1 MNLLRQSPE
10 PHAVRNAGQLWTLWI
25 LATGFGGL
33 FLWPARA
40 CAAKDEG
47 PPPPYIM
54 IPRVHRPMT
63 LEELVEGSM
72 GERAVKL
79 TGFVQRSPR
88 EGEPASQE
96 TTAYLAYDEKNLYI
110 GFVCRDEEPELIRA
124 HVTRRDNFWGDDHV
138 GVTIDTYFDHRRAYA
153 FSVNPLGI
161 QEEALLNE
169 RTGDDRSFDTLW
181 NSEGRLTPEGYVV
194 LMAIPFKSL
203 RFSPDEQQT
212 WGITL
217 SRSIPHADEYS
228 TWPRISRSISGW
240 LIQEAEARGLEN
252 ITPGKNIQ
260 VNPYG
265 FFTSR
270 RYLNAETGQFERDRL
285 DERLGL
291 DAKWVLASNLTL
303 DATVNPD
310 FSQVE
315 SDQPQITVNRRF
327 EVFFPERRPFFME
340 NASYFDTPIEVLFTR
355 RIVDPQFGAKLTGK
369 VGPYTIAGLVADD
382 RGPGEVVAPD
392 DPSFGHRALF
402 NVLRLSRD
410 IHQESGVGMIWSDW
424 EFREAYNRVFGVDGR
439 WKYSRT
445 TAIDFQALKSFSN
458 SLEGIAKQGRALRV
472 GLDHNGRH
480 WNSYLGYN
488 EKSPDFDV
496 ASGFIPRV
504 DYRALG
510 GYAGYSFRPEGRWI
524 VSWRPYVGG
533 SVVLDQ
539 RNVRQDYSTNPGF
552 WVEFAQL
559 TSAYGRYRYKRE
571 RYEGNDFLQRGYE
584 LGLRTRRSRWFSLG
598 LSFAS
603 GDEINFEPPD
613 GTEPFLGEGREVSF
627 FMTVRP
633 STRLA
638 VENTVLENR
647 FLTLDQN
654 QNIFNNNIFRSKWNY
669 QFTPRLSLR
678 VIGQYSNVLPDPW
691 LSSLEYSKSLA
702 GDVLLTYLLH
712 PGTALYVGYSNLLE
726 NYDRQAL
733 SDAALLDRTRSGMLS
748 TAAGAFVKFSY
759 LYQF

>member
-1 MNLLRQSPE
+1 
-10 PHAVRNAGQLWTLWI
+10 
-25 LATGFGGL
+25 
-33 FLWPARA
+33 
-40 CAAKDEG
+40 
-47 PPPPYIM
+47 
-54 IPRVHRPMT
+54 MT
-63 LEELVEGSM
+63 LEELAEGSM
-72 GERAVKL
+72 GERASKV

-110 GFVCRDEEPELIRA
+110 GFVCHDDQPELIRA
-124 HVTRRDNFWGDDHV
+124 NVTGRDSFWGDDHV
-138 GVTIDTYFDHRRAYA
+138 GVTIDTYLDHRRAYS

-161 QEEALLNE
+161 QEDSLLNE

-181 NSEGRLTPEGYVV
+181 HSDGRLTPDGYVV

-203 RFSPDEQQT
+203 RFSPAEHQT

-217 SRSIPHADEYS
+217 SRSIARADEYS
-228 TWPRISRSISGW
+228 TWPRISRAISSR
-240 LIQEAEARGLEN
+240 LIQEAEVRGLEN
-252 ITPGKNIQ
+252 ISPGKNIQ
-260 VNPYG
+260 LNPYG

-270 RYLNAETGQFERDRL
+270 RFLNTDTSQFERDRL
-285 DERLGL
+285 DKRLGL

-340 NASYFDTPIEVLFTR
+340 NASYFQTPIEVLFTR

-369 VGPYTIAGLVADD
+369 QGPYTIAGLVADD
-382 RGPGEVVAPD
+382 RGPGEVVTPD
-392 DPSFGHRALF
+392 DPSFGHRASF
-402 NVLRLSRD
+402 NIFRLSRD

-424 EFREAYNRVFGVDGR
+424 QFRDAYNRVFGVDGR

-445 TAIDFQALKSFSN
+445 TAIDFQALKSFSK
-458 SLEGIAKQGRALRV
+458 SLEGISTQGGALRLN
-472 GLDHNGRH
+472 LDHNGRH
-480 WNSYLGYN
+480 WSSSLGYN
-488 EKSPDFDV
+488 EKSPNFEV
-496 ASGFIPRV
+496 VSGFIPRV

-510 GYAGYSFRPEGRWI
+510 GFLGYSFRPEGRWI

-533 SVVLDQ
+533 SVVLDH
-539 RNVRQDYSTNPGF
+539 RNVRQDYTTNPGF
-552 WVEFAQL
+552 SVQFAQS
-559 TSAYGRYRYKRE
+559 TRVYGRYRYKRE
-571 RYEGNDFLQRGYE
+571 RYEEIDFLRRGYE
-584 LGLRTRRSRWFSLG
+584 LGFNTRRSRWFSLG
-598 LSFAS
+598 LSYES
-603 GDEINFEPPD
+603 GETINYDPLE
-613 GTEPFLGEGREVSF
+613 GTSPFLGQGGGISF

-647 FLTLDQN
+647 FATLDLDR
-654 QNIFNNNIFRSKWNY
+654 NIFNNNIFRSKWNY

-678 VIGQYSNVLPDPW
+678 LIGQYSNVLPNPS

-702 GDVLLTYLLH
+702 GDILITYLLH
-712 PGTALYVGYSNLLE
+712 PGTALYVGYNNLLE
-726 NYDRQAL
+726 NYDRRAL
-733 SDAALLDRTRSGMLS
+733 SDSGLLARTPSGLLS
-748 TAAGAFVKFSY
+748 TGAGAFVKFSY